1 MKEIASN
8 LDYINLEIEE
18 IRSLLQGLGFAIF
31 ESGENTN
38 CFERGYYNI
47 INQLKNIENKLD
59 DKVSKLLKYKNEK
72 ANIILT
78 NIQNARTQETEN

>member
-1 MKEIASN
+1 MKEIAN
-8 LDYINLEIEE
+8 DLDYINLEIEE
-18 IRSLLQGLGFAIF
+18 IRSLLQGLGYAIF
-31 ESGENTN
+31 ESGEGTN
-38 CFERGYYNI
+38 HFERGYYNI

-59 DKVSKLLKYKNEK
+59 DNVSKLLKYKNEK